1 MSDIHDPDHPAWKIL
16 LHATYLL
23 SALAG
28 LWLYATEFDE
38 TEIKT
43 LMGIAG
49 AVTASGILKK
59 FVVKT
64 PTTETA
70 PNDS

>member
-1 MSDIHDPDHPAWKIL
+1 MSPIHDPDHPVWKIL

-23 SALAG
+23 SALFC

-43 LMGIAG
+43 LMSIAG
-49 AVTASGILKK
+49 AVTASGI
-59 FVVKT
+59 VKQLVIKR
-64 PTTETA
+64 PATETTSS
-70 PNDS
+70 DS